1 MLPVA
6 FRLSSAPRRHRIVNT
21 APKVTAPKIEAI
33 VSSVTD
39 IPKARTACIA
49 VARGSSSQPSGF
61 YLAIWRMCLPL
72 LSSILFSQF
81 RKSGKGFLLDMTD
94 SILETISNEYAAA
107 AEKVGGSVVAVHA
120 RRWMPTSGIEW
131 KKGVVVTVHHG
142 VQRDEDIKVLL
153 VGGRAVSAKLV
164 GRDPS
169 TDIAVLKIEDG
180 SSGAPQ
186 LGDSTSLRLGHLVLA
201 LGRTRRGDLVAS
213 SGIIGGISGEW
224 RNQRGGQLD
233 QHIRLDLAL
242 YPGFSGGPLLNARGE
257 VVGVNTRGL
266 AHGRAV
272 TVPVATVNRVVEEL
286 LKKGHIARPY
296 LGIAMQ
302 PVEVPENMRSRLPAQ
317 MRVGLLVMQ
326 VENGGPAERAGVLL
340 GDVLFEVSGETVEH
354 VDAIQDSL
362 AAAKI
367 GDVLQIRVIRA
378 GEIKPVSITL
388 GERAR

>member
-1 MLPVA
+1 M
-6 FRLSSAPRRHRIVNT
+6 SN
-21 APKVTAPKIEAI
+21 
-33 VSSVTD
+33 
-39 IPKARTACIA
+39 
-49 VARGSSSQPSGF
+49 
-61 YLAIWRMCLPL
+61 
-72 LSSILFSQF
+72 SIS
-81 RKSGKGFLLDMTD
+81 
-94 SILETISNEYAAA
+94 ETISNEFAAA
-107 AEKVGGSVVAVHA
+107 AERVGGSVVAVHA

-131 KKGVVVTVHHG
+131 KKGVIVTVHHG

-153 VGGRAVSAKLV
+153 PGGRAVSATLA

-169 TDIAVLKIEDG
+169 TDIAVLRIEDG

-224 RNQRGGQLD
+224 RSRHGGQID

-257 VVGVNTRGL
+257 VVGINTRGFG
-266 AHGRAV
+266 HGRAV

-286 LKKGHIARPY
+286 LEKGHIARPY
-296 LGIAMQ
+296 LGIAIQ
-302 PVEVPENMRSRLPAQ
+302 PVEVPENMRLKLPAET
-317 MRVGLLVMQ
+317 RAGLLVMRA
-326 VENGGPAERAGVLL
+326 ENGGPAEKAGVLL
-340 GDVLFEVSGETVEH
+340 GDVLFELGGKTVEH

-362 AAAKI
+362 ATAKV
-367 GDVLQIRVIRA
+367 GDVLRIRVIRA
-378 GEIKPVSITL
+378 GEIKTVSITL

>member
-1 MLPVA
+1 LP
-6 FRLSSAPRRHRIVNT
+6 N
-21 APKVTAPKIEAI
+21 
-33 VSSVTD
+33 
-39 IPKARTACIA
+39 
-49 VARGSSSQPSGF
+49 
-61 YLAIWRMCLPL
+61 
-72 LSSILFSQF
+72 
-81 RKSGKGFLLDMTD
+81 MTN
-94 SILETISNEYAAA
+94 SILETVSNEFAAA
-107 AEKVGGSVVAVHA
+107 AERVGGSVVAVHA

-153 VGGRAVSAKLV
+153 PGGHTVPAKLA

-169 TDIAVLKIEDG
+169 TDIAVLRIEDG

-201 LGRTRRGDLVAS
+201 LGRSRRGDLVAS
-213 SGIIGGISGEW
+213 SGIIGGISGQW
-224 RNQRGGQLD
+224 RSRRGGQID

-242 YPGFSGGPLLNARGE
+242 YPGFSGGPLLDPKGE
-257 VVGVNTRGL
+257 VVGINTRGFGP
-266 AHGRAV
+266 GRAV
-272 TVPVATVNRVVEEL
+272 TVPVATVNRVVKEL
-286 LKKGHIARPY
+286 LEKGHIARPY

-302 PVEVPENMRSRLPAQ
+302 PVEVPENMRSKLPAET
-317 MRVGLLVMQ
+317 RAGLLVMH

-340 GDVLFEVSGETVEH
+340 GDVFFELGGKTVDH

-362 AAAKI
+362 AAAKV

-378 GEIKPVSITL
+378 GEIKPVSVTL

>member
-1 MLPVA
+1 M
-6 FRLSSAPRRHRIVNT
+6 R
-21 APKVTAPKIEAI
+21 
-33 VSSVTD
+33 
-39 IPKARTACIA
+39 
-49 VARGSSSQPSGF
+49 
-61 YLAIWRMCLPL
+61 LPL
-72 LSSILFSQF
+72 LSSILLSQF
-81 RKSGKGFLLDMTD
+81 RKGVLLDMAN
-94 SILETISNEYAAA
+94 SILETISSEFASA
-107 AEKVGGSVVAVHA
+107 AEKVGSSVVAVHA

-153 VGGRAVSAKLV
+153 GGGRAVSAKLA

-169 TDIAVLKIEDG
+169 TDIAVLRIEEG

-186 LGDSTSLRLGHLVLA
+186 LGESTSLKLGYLVLA

-224 RNQRGGQLD
+224 RNRRGGQLD

-242 YPGFSGGPLLNARGE
+242 YPGFSGGPLVNARGE
-257 VVGVNTRGL
+257 VVGINTRGL

-272 TVPVATVNRVVEEL
+272 TVPAATVNRVVEEL
-286 LKKGHIARPY
+286 LEKGHIARPY

-302 PVEVPENMRSRLPAQ
+302 PVEVPENMRSKLPTETRA
-317 MRVGLLVMQ
+317 GLLVMH
-326 VENGGPAERAGVLL
+326 VENGGPAEKAGVLL
-340 GDVLFEVSGETVEH
+340 GDVLFELGGKTVEQ

-362 AAAKI
+362 ATAKI
-367 GDVLQIRVIRA
+367 GHVLHIRVIRA

-388 GERAR
+388 GERSR

>member
-1 MLPVA
+1 MA
-6 FRLSSAPRRHRIVNT
+6 N
-21 APKVTAPKIEAI
+21 
-33 VSSVTD
+33 
-39 IPKARTACIA
+39 
-49 VARGSSSQPSGF
+49 
-61 YLAIWRMCLPL
+61 
-72 LSSILFSQF
+72 
-81 RKSGKGFLLDMTD
+81 
-94 SILETISNEYAAA
+94 SILETIANEFAAA
-107 AEKVGGSVVAVHA
+107 AEKARPGVVAVHA

-153 VGGRAVSAKLV
+153 DGGRAVSAKLA

-169 TDIAVLKIEDG
+169 TDIAVLRIEEV
-180 SSGAPQ
+180 SSGAPE

-224 RNQRGGQLD
+224 RNRRGGQLD

-266 AHGRAV
+266 GHGRAV
-272 TVPVATVNRVVEEL
+272 TLPVATVNRVVAEL
-286 LKKGHIARPY
+286 LEKGHIARPY

-302 PVEVPENMRSRLPAQ
+302 PVEVPENMRSKLPAET
-317 MRVGLLVMQ
+317 RVGLLVTH
-326 VENGGPAERAGVLL
+326 VENGGPAEKAGVLL
-340 GDVLFEVSGETVEH
+340 GDVLFEVGGKTVEQ

-362 AAAKI
+362 ATAKI
-367 GDVLQIRVIRA
+367 GEVLETRLIRA
-378 GEIKPVSITL
+378 GEIKAVSVAL
-388 GERAR
+388 GERTR